1 MVFTRRADT
10 ATDKANTR
18 FAAIAGKGRVEA
30 MSARHAKLTFFI
42 LIVLVMLL
50 FFVHVPSGGFQSQ
63 NGPTTPVNNLDLRV
77 ALGGLLLLLGLG
89 GITFSCRVVLNSA
102 CHLSPIVLH
111 SPAAG
116 AIGIAL
122 RC

>member
-1 MVFTRRADT
+1 
-10 ATDKANTR
+10 
-18 FAAIAGKGRVEA
+18 
-30 MSARHAKLTFFI
+30 
-42 LIVLVMLL
+42 
-50 FFVHVPSGGFQSQ
+50 
-63 NGPTTPVNNLDLRV
+63 
-77 ALGGLLLLLGLG
+77 LLGLG